1 MNTGSAAPRARGATI
16 PARHLQLRP
25 VPCIRVDVEHTT
37 RASSAAAARLAVGN
51 LIERL
56 RRDGPEVCADRDL
69 VAVLAGAD
77 LSVDLSGEPFWSR
90 YGVDEWMGRAGLAG
104 RRGIVGAARLVAA
117 FELGRRA
124 ERARRSVDAER
135 PIDGPQRAVEWFAPH
150 FRGERQECFAALL
163 LDGRHRVRR
172 LVPLSRGTLL
182 ASLVHPREVFA
193 PAVRESA
200 AGVIVA
206 HNHPSGDPEPSA
218 EDLAV
223 TERLARAGE
232 LLGVPLIDHLV
243 VASGGFRSLRRHL
256 VGRRDPGPAEG
267 VASGRDG
274 DATYFK

>member
-1 MNTGSAAPRARGATI
+1 VRR
-16 PARHLQLRP
+16 
-25 VPCIRVDVEHTT
+25 
-37 RASSAAAARLAVGN
+37 AVGT
-51 LIERL
+51 LIERV
-56 RRDGPEVCADRDL
+56 RRDGPEACADREL
-69 VAVLAGAD
+69 IALLAGAD
-77 LSVDLSGEPFWSR
+77 LPVELSGEPFWTR
-90 YGVDEWMGRAGLAG
+90 YGVDEWIGRAALTG
-104 RRGIVGAARLVAA
+104 RRGVVGAARLAAA

-124 ERARRSVDAER
+124 ERARRLADAER

-172 LVPLSRGTLL
+172 LVPLTRGTLL

-223 TERLARAGE
+223 TDRLARAGD

-243 VASGGFRSLRRHL
+243 VASSGFRSLRNHL
-256 VGRRDPGPAEG
+256 VGRRDPGSTG
-267 VASGRDG
+267 VAAASCES
-274 DATYFK
+274 DATYFQ